1 MSENVSALSTSDRLS
16 NPSTQDKGAN
26 NQRPSDKMLT
36 DKSGESPSVVE
47 LNKRNNRMQKADS
60 GIYVSSRDIS

>member
-60 GIYVSSRDIS
+60 GIDVSSRDIS